1 MTSDIL
7 ARKNAD
13 KIRQRTLLPSSQRES
28 ATVYQRSLTVQ
39 FSCPRATRLSP
50 FVHDLPSQK
59 LPPNGGITQQLSPL
73 RPFPCAHSAVR
84 RGFLTQIPFR
94 LLPDLLHIKRSLR
107 PTQPHGVTGS
117 YLLVCCKWMML
128 LRFVHTAKCQHTL
141 WVFRKSYTIY
151 DRKVTAIPS
160 FTIHWLTKK
169 VNKKCRKIVK
179 KQELSE
185 LRFKLLYIVSII
197 WKFKRKDTTAS
208 C

>member
-13 KIRQRTLLPSSQRES
+13 KNRQRILLPSSQRES

-84 RGFLTQIPFR
+84 RGVLTQIPFR
-94 LLPDLLHIKRSLR
+94 LLPDLLHTKRSLR

-117 YLLVCCKWMML
+117 YLLVCCKCATH
-128 LRFVHTAKCQHTL
+128 LRDTVHGKRRGH
-141 WVFRKSYTIY
+141 
-151 DRKVTAIPS
+151 
-160 FTIHWLTKK
+160 
-169 VNKKCRKIVK
+169 
-179 KQELSE
+179 QEPQRAAGS
-185 LRFKLLYIVSII
+185 R
-197 WKFKRKDTTAS
+197 
-208 C
+208 

>member
-117 YLLVCCKWMML
+117 YLLVCCKGMRP

-151 DRKVTAIPS
+151 DRKLPQ
-160 FTIHWLTKK
+160 FHL
-169 VNKKCRKIVK
+169 
-179 KQELSE
+179 
-185 LRFKLLYIVSII
+185 LLYIDLPKKST
-197 WKFKRKDTTAS
+197 KNAGKL
-208 C
+208 

>member
-13 KIRQRTLLPSSQRES
+13 KNRQRILLPSSQRES

-84 RGFLTQIPFR
+84 RGVLTQIPFR
-94 LLPDLLHIKRSLR
+94 LLPDLLHTKDLYDQHSHTVSPDHIYLSVANECCCCGLCILQSVSTRSGYFVNHIQFTTPASARLCSASLCGISDGIFDGVKL
-107 PTQPHGVTGS
+107 PHVLSIGRKHI
-117 YLLVCCKWMML
+117 LC
-128 LRFVHTAKCQHTL
+128 TACFLCAREECT
-141 WVFRKSYTIY
+141 
-151 DRKVTAIPS
+151 
-160 FTIHWLTKK
+160 
-169 VNKKCRKIVK
+169 
-179 KQELSE
+179 
-185 LRFKLLYIVSII
+185 
-197 WKFKRKDTTAS
+197 
-208 C
+208 

>member
-59 LPPNGGITQQLSPL
+59 FPPNGGITQQLSPL

-84 RGFLTQIPFR
+84 RGFL
-94 LLPDLLHIKRSLR
+94 
-107 PTQPHGVTGS
+107 
-117 YLLVCCKWMML
+117 
-128 LRFVHTAKCQHTL
+128 
-141 WVFRKSYTIY
+141 
-151 DRKVTAIPS
+151 
-160 FTIHWLTKK
+160 
-169 VNKKCRKIVK
+169 
-179 KQELSE
+179 
-185 LRFKLLYIVSII
+185 
-197 WKFKRKDTTAS
+197 
-208 C
+208 

>member
-1 MTSDIL
+1 MKRILCMVISCSQRRGIQTIDVQQQRVQSGNSAGSTVCINDGDIVHHGDQHGNEGVEAADLNGNRIRKNAGQPPSQGMTSGIL

-94 LLPDLLHIKRSLR
+94 LLPDLLHKKDLYDQHSHTVSPDHI
-107 PTQPHGVTGS
+107 
-117 YLLVCCKWMML
+117 YLSV
-128 LRFVHTAKCQHTL
+128 A
-141 WVFRKSYTIY
+141 
-151 DRKVTAIPS
+151 
-160 FTIHWLTKK
+160 
-169 VNKKCRKIVK
+169 N
-179 KQELSE
+179 E
-185 LRFKLLYIVSII
+185 
-197 WKFKRKDTTAS
+197 
-208 C
+208 

>member
-107 PTQPHGVTGS
+107 PTQPHGFTGS
-117 YLLVCCKWMML
+117 YLLVCCKVANECCCCGL
-128 LRFVHTAKCQHTL
+128 CILQSVSTRSGYFVNHIQ
-141 WVFRKSYTIY
+141 
-151 DRKVTAIPS
+151 
-160 FTIHWLTKK
+160 FTTEKLPQFHL
-169 VNKKCRKIVK
+169 
-179 KQELSE
+179 
-185 LRFKLLYIVSII
+185 LLYIDLPKKST
-197 WKFKRKDTTAS
+197 KNAGKL
-208 C
+208 